1 LAEAVKSKHGDV
13 VRTTLGLI
21 DGLGDIARGLDMDAA
36 PNRLKAISKSL
47 ESDRFEIVVMGRF
60 KNGKSTLLNALLGG
74 TVRPVPELAG
84 QGGPMVMDDL
94 PATAVVTSV
103 TYSDDPWVKAHDFQ
117 GRAQQ
122 WPFSRYVAEST
133 LGDDEDENRR
143 RFGEIRE
150 FEMGFPAVLCQAGV
164 TVWDSPGLD
173 ENPLRTV
180 ITKKAIE
187 RCDAAIVV
195 YRSDVLMGEG
205 EMRDIPEGVKV
216 FTVVNLFYG
225 KRPDD
230 KLRARVWN
238 KYVHEFLGEE
248 KWDGQDLAEH
258 DIYFVDAEAARHARY
273 SSDEAALEA
282 SGLPAFETRLAEFL
296 LRDRQYVHIRTFAR
310 RSLGVADDIGRQI
323 DQHQQ
328 GLAADQQ
335 VLAAAYEA
343 ALPKLDELRER
354 PAKLGNIVDH
364 YNQEARRAVIAS
376 CHSALTSIRRELPEH
391 LAKTELFSG
400 TVAILKVLQQKKIL
414 KGASEAAASFVDER
428 FAKWAQEEVPRVLSP
443 IMDRFLREIEAEID
457 SVDRAFEDIHLALT
471 GWKVKPGAKPVVGA
485 AERVLSAVAGLALGD
500 VSGVLLGGAGGF
512 YGIAYSLG
520 GLFASAFIL
529 GVLGITASMVVLP
542 VAAVS
547 AICMQV
553 WLGGKKLDERT
564 KKRVCEEADTQL
576 RLMSEQVDERLTV
589 PVNDKFHELRL
600 NLVGALQASIGEE
613 EHNLR
618 KIVEL
623 NQRDQEDRARAV
635 ARLTAAAERL
645 GEVRRSL
652 TEQLTLAGQTT

>member
-1 LAEAVKSKHGDV
+1 MSATATTSLAEAVKTQHGDV
-13 VRTTLGLI
+13 VRTILGLI
-21 DGLGDIARGLDMDAA
+21 NGLRDVACELEMDAA
-36 PNRLKAISKSL
+36 PGRLEAIAKSL
-47 ESDRFEIVVMGRF
+47 ESDRFEFIVMGRF

-74 TVRPVPELAG
+74 TVHPVPELAG
-84 QGGPMVMDDL
+84 QGGPMVVDDL

-103 TYSDDPWVKAHDFQ
+103 TYSDAPWVKAHDFQ
-117 GRAQQ
+117 GRAQK
-122 WPFSRYVAEST
+122 WTFSRYVAEST
-133 LGDDEDENRR
+133 LGDDEDDNRR

-173 ENPLRTV
+173 ENPLRTM

-225 KRPDD
+225 KRPED

-238 KYVHEFLGEE
+238 KYVHEFLGGE
-248 KWDGQDLAEH
+248 KWDGQDLAAH
-258 DIYFVDAEAARHARY
+258 DIHFVDAETARQARY
-273 SSDEAALEA
+273 SRDEAALEV
-282 SGLPAFETRLAEFL
+282 SGLPAFEGRLAEFL

-310 RSLGVADDIGRQI
+310 RALGVADDVGRQI

-328 GLAADQQ
+328 GLVADQQ

-343 ALPKLDELRER
+343 ALPKLEELRER
-354 PAKLGNIVDH
+354 PAKLGKIVDH
-364 YNQEARRAVIAS
+364 YNEEARRVVIAS
-376 CHSALTSIRRELPEH
+376 CHSALTAIRRELPEH
-391 LAKTELFSG
+391 LAGTELFSG
-400 TVAILKVLQQKKIL
+400 SVAVLKVFQQKKIL
-414 KGASEAAASFVDER
+414 KGASEAAASFVEGR
-428 FAKWAQEEVPRVLSP
+428 FAKWAQEEVPKLLNP

-457 SVDRAFEDIHLALT
+457 SVDQAFEDIHLALT

-512 YGIAYSLG
+512 YGMAYSLG

-529 GVLGITASMVVLP
+529 GVLGITATAVVLP
-542 VAAVS
+542 LAALS

-564 KKRVCEEADTQL
+564 KKRVCEEADKEL
-576 RLMSEQVDERLTV
+576 SLMSEQVDEKLTM
-589 PVNDKFHELRL
+589 PVNDKFHELRV
-600 NLVGALQASIGEE
+600 NLVDAMRATVAEE

-618 KIVEL
+618 RIVEL
-623 NQRDQEDRARAV
+623 
-635 ARLTAAAERL
+635 
-645 GEVRRSL
+645 
-652 TEQLTLAGQTT
+652 